1 MPGCRRKTIP
11 AVRKNAA
18 FLAHSHACKAMQLSL
33 HVVAAAS
40 SDEICGWPGDSLK
53 IRVRAAAENGKAN
66 AAVVKL
72 LAEILGLHSRAIN
85 IDSGTTATRKIV
97 DIESLIET
105 QVPTI
110 FETKNH

>member
-85 IDSGTTATRKIV
+85 IDSGTTATRRIV
-97 DIESLIET
+97 DIESLT
-105 QVPTI
+105 GKQVPTR